1 MAPRLFLVIGTL
13 CFMILALLDA
23 TQLQGVTAMRLLLPG
38 NHDAPVIIDTGDL
51 KPDFMLDIFTD
62 CQQDESGCS
71 HNHENFGRSEG
82 AIPAARPHINNVETT
97 KVGGENSSNN
107 LLHGRPFKFHAQRA
121 DKGSPVLPAPNGNPG
136 QNWSISL

>member
-1 MAPRLFLVIGTL
+1 MAPRLFSVIGTV

-23 TQLQGVTAMRLLLPG
+23 TQLQSVTAMRLLLPG

-71 HNHENFGRSEG
+71 YNHENSRRFEG
-82 AIPAARPHINNVETT
+82 AISAARPPIRNVETT
-97 KVGGENSSNN
+97 KFGGENSSNN

-121 DKGSPVLPAPNGNPG
+121 DKTTPVPAPPNGNPG
-136 QNWSISL
+136 QH

>member
-1 MAPRLFLVIGTL
+1 MTIIMAPRLFSVIGTV

-51 KPDFMLDIFTD
+51 KPDFMLDIFKD

-71 HNHENFGRSEG
+71 HNHENSRRFEG
-82 AIPAARPHINNVETT
+82 ANPAARPPISNVETT

-121 DKGSPVLPAPNGNPG
+121 DRGTPVPPPPNGNPG
-136 QNWSISL
+136 QH

>member
-1 MAPRLFLVIGTL
+1 MAPRLFSVIGTV
-13 CFMILALLDA
+13 CFMLLALLDA

-71 HNHENFGRSEG
+71 HNHENSGRFEG
-82 AIPAARPHINNVETT
+82 AIPAARPHISNVETT

-121 DKGSPVLPAPNGNPG
+121 DKGAPVPPPPNGNPG
-136 QNWSISL
+136 QH